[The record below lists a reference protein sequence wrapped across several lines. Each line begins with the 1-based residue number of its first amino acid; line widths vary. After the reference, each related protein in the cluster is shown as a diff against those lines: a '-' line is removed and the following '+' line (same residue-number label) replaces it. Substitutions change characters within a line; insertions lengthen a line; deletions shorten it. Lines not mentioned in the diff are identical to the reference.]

1 MKWVLSSLRLK
12 RKNCMNPKAHFCAST
27 IIQFTTVWET
37 NNWTRKDDRVEFF
50 YNHWYKEVKKEA
62 YVRNTGKETIKPREG
77 VEFRASNHRL
87 LIVLKPI
94 RNCCLPIVCQ
104 LIWILIYSYQF
115 NSLMHNCVA
124 WRRIKLNF
132 VLFKSL
138 YSITLQIIDLF
149 LWTGFVMILIKY
161 LTL

>member
-1 MKWVLSSLRLK
+1 MSTIFTTFKTEKLHESKSSLVCQY
-12 RKNCMNPKAHFCAST
+12 NHT
-27 IIQFTTVWET
+27 IYDGMG
-37 NNWTRKDDRVEFF
+37 NNWTRKDYRVEFF

-62 YVRNTGKETIKPREG
+62 YVRNTGRETIKPREG

-94 RNCCLPIVCQ
+94 RNCFLPIVCQ

-115 NSLMHNCVA
+115 NSLHNCVA

-161 LTL
+161 MYLTL

>member
-1 MKWVLSSLRLK
+1 MSIFKTFKTEKLHESKSSLLCQF
-12 RKNCMNPKAHFCAST
+12 NHT
-27 IIQFTTVWET
+27 IYDGMG

-50 YNHWYKEVKKEA
+50 YIIIGTKKLRRKHMCEILEEKQS
-62 YVRNTGKETIKPREG
+62 NQERELK
-77 VEFRASNHRL
+77 FRASNHRL
-87 LIVLKPI
+87 LTVLKPI

-161 LTL
+161 MYLTL

>member
-1 MKWVLSSLRLK
+1 MSIFKTFKTEKLHESKNSLLCQY
-12 RKNCMNPKAHFCAST
+12 NHT
-27 IIQFTTVWET
+27 IYDSMG

-62 YVRNTGKETIKPREG
+62 YVRNTGRETIKPREG

-124 WRRIKLNF
+124 WRRIKLNYI

>member
-1 MKWVLSSLRLK
+1 MPVQSYNLRRYGKQLNEK
-12 RKNCMNPKAHFCAST
+12 GRQGRIFL
-27 IIQFTTVWET
+27 
-37 NNWTRKDDRVEFF
+37 

-104 LIWILIYSYQF
+104 LI
-115 NSLMHNCVA
+115 
-124 WRRIKLNF
+124 
-132 VLFKSL
+132 
-138 YSITLQIIDLF
+138 
-149 LWTGFVMILIKY
+149 
-161 LTL
+161 

>member
-1 MKWVLSSLRLK
+1 MSIFKTFKTEKLHESKSSLLCQY
-12 RKNCMNPKAHFCAST
+12 NHT
-27 IIQFTTVWET
+27 IYDGMG

-62 YVRNTGKETIKPREG
+62 YVRNTGRETIKPREG

-115 NSLMHNCVA
+115 NS
-124 WRRIKLNF
+124 KLNF

-149 LWTGFVMILIKY
+149 LWTGFVIILIKH